1 MSQINA
7 FGQTVGDIVPD
18 WTARPYP
25 ARISAEGRHCR
36 IDPLSPSHADDLYR
50 AFSLAP
56 DGRYW
61 TWLPD
66 EPPADL
72 NEYRARTEKMHN
84 RRIRCFSRL
93 RISTPA
99 KPLACF
105 P

>member
-72 NEYRARTEKMHN
+72 NEYRARTEKCTIVGSAVFHDYG
-84 RRIRCFSRL
+84 
-93 RISTPA
+93 
-99 KPLACF
+99 
-105 P
+105 